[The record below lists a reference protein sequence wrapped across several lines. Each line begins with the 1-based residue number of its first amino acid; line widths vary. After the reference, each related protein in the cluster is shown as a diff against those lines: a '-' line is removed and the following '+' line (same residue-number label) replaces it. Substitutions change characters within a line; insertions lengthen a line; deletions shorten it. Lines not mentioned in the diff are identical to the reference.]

1 MSRRSGVSV
10 GRAASPATLAV
21 CLLLASRAGA
31 RPMDPDLS
39 QLVVDP
45 SCTSSAGAT
54 CVADRAGYT
63 KLVSQLGFALAPNSA
78 HPARTNGLAGFD
90 VSLQASLTRIDASA
104 DYWRRGTEGEGRAGA
119 APGNADPASLLQLY
133 ALELRKGFGFGV
145 EAAASLG
152 VMPETSV
159 LSWGADVRVALLE
172 GLRHGAFRYLPD
184 TSVGASLRHATGL
197 GELSLST
204 LALDARL
211 SHPFVFRSGFIVTP
225 WLGYQWLRIS
235 ADSELVDLTPGVSA
249 LGDCGYVGSNSPG
262 SAGTPETEGA
272 VPASAAPA
280 GTLDGAPLCSSGSG
294 ADFASSAAFG
304 EVTVLR
310 HRAVLGASYRQ
321 ELLNV
326 GAQLVTD
333 LLSPD
338 DAQSDEDVAR
348 ALRCDSSGQSCR
360 AAPRQWSLT
369 LQLGASF

>member
-1 MSRRSGVSV
+1 MFRRSGVSEQ
-10 GRAASPATLAV
+10 RAALLAPLSAL
-21 CLLLASRAGA
+21 LLLAPRAGA

-39 QLVVDP
+39 HLVVDP
-45 SCTSSAGAT
+45 SCTSSVGAT

-63 KLVSQLGFALAPNSA
+63 KLVSQLGFALAPSSV

-90 VSLQASLTRIDASA
+90 VSLLASLTRIDAAA
-104 DYWRRGTEGEGRAGA
+104 DYWRRGTEGESSAGA
-119 APGNADPASLLQLY
+119 AAGNADPASLLQLY
-133 ALELRKGFGFGV
+133 AVELRKGFGFGI

-152 VMPETSV
+152 VMPETS
-159 LSWGADVRVALLE
+159 LLAWGADVRVALLE
-172 GLRHGAFRYLPD
+172 GLHHGAFRYLPD
-184 TSVGASLRHATGL
+184 TSVGASLRHGTGL

-211 SHPFVFRSGFIVTP
+211 SHPFAFSSGFIVTP
-225 WLGYQWLRIS
+225 WLGYQWVRIS
-235 ADSELVDLTPGVSA
+235 ADSELVDLTPGVNA
-249 LGDCGYVGSNSPG
+249 LRECGYVGTNSPG
-262 SAGTPETEGA
+262 SAGTPETQGA
-272 VPASAAPA
+272 VPASAAPV
-280 GTLDGAPLCSSGSG
+280 GTLDGAPLCTGSG

-304 EVTVLR
+304 DVTVIR

-348 ALRCDSSGQSCR
+348 ALRCDSSGQGCR